1 MIKSIKRY
9 NKAVGANA
17 INSLSTTVGKRM
29 LVHQV
34 TVAYSAAPTQAGVT
48 VNLDSGL
55 GAGYDIA
62 LDTGSAN
69 ARYHVY
75 KPTTPIIVMED
86 DVITVTAPAP
96 GGVITSAITILA
108 QEL

>member
-1 MIKSIKRY
+1 MITSLKRY
-9 NKAVGANA
+9 SGKSGANG
-17 INSLSTTVGKRM
+17 ILSVSTDKGKRM

-34 TVAYSAAPTQAGVT
+34 TIAYSAAPTQAGIT

-55 GAGYDIA
+55 GADYDVA

-69 ARYHVY
+69 ARYGVY

-86 DVITVTAPAP
+86 DVITVTAPAG
-96 GGVITSAITILA
+96 GGVLTSAITILA

>member
-9 NKAVGANA
+9 NGVSTANSA
-17 INSLSTTVGKRM
+17 KSISTPVGKKM

-34 TVAYSAAPTQAGVT
+34 TVAYSGNPTQTGVT

-55 GAGYDIA
+55 GAGYDVA

-86 DVITVTAPAP
+86 DIITVTAPA
-96 GGVITSAITILA
+96 GGGALTSAITILA